1 MITIP
6 DRTLARNPSIA
17 LHPLIAALPAGGEIP
32 LYVPG
37 RPKPVAGVCVRPDG
51 QIELH
56 KWIRAS
62 VHLTTT
68 PRAIAFDADLFRYA
82 CELGAQV
89 VRVKDIETDYIYTT
103 DVATFNR
110 YAFTQD
116 RAFGAQRFLK
126 LEHWSINGAPPAY
139 TPPAARAPEPEELQ
153 LGLFAGGAR

>member
-1 MITIP
+1 MQ
-6 DRTLARNPSIA
+6 SIA
-17 LHPLIAALPAGGEIP
+17 HRGTPDNPPTELHPLIAALPAGGEIP

-51 QIELH
+51 QIELR

-89 VRVKDIETDYIYTT
+89 VRVKDIETDCIYIT
-103 DVATFNR
+103 DAATFER

-116 RAFGAQRFLK
+116 RAHGAQRFLK
-126 LEHWSINGAPPAY
+126 LEHWSVNGAPPAY
-139 TPPAARAPEPEELQ
+139 TPPAARAPEPENLQ
-153 LGLFAGGAR
+153 LGLFVEGAR